1 MPSHEGI
8 FWNMEQITSTSNA
21 EIKAVRNL
29 QDKKYRKAAGLYI
42 AEGYNLVKDIPQ
54 SVSVQALYY
63 SPDFQEEGERLAAK
77 FGCKGRLVD
86 QKVMKS
92 ITETVSAQGIV
103 AVIRMPEHGEEDFGL
118 GDALF
123 LDGVSDSG
131 NLGTVI
137 RTAAATGF
145 KEIYLINCAD
155 CYSGK
160 AVRASMGGIFR
171 VKVIKTDAE
180 NARKQLKKYNSVA
193 LDMGGTDLF
202 ALPEIRGRAALI
214 LGSEAHGV
222 SKEMLDAAEICAAL
236 PMEGGMESLNAAVA
250 AGIAMY
256 DIQRKRRTI

>member
-1 MPSHEGI
+1 
-8 FWNMEQITSTSNA
+8 MEQITSTSNA

-29 QDKKYRKAAGLYI
+29 QDKKYRKVAGLYI

-92 ITETVSAQGIV
+92 ITETV
-103 AVIRMPEHGEEDFGL
+103 EHGEEDFGL

-202 ALPEIRGRAALI
+202 ALPEIRGRVALI

-222 SKEMLDAAEICAAL
+222 SQEMLDAAEICAAL